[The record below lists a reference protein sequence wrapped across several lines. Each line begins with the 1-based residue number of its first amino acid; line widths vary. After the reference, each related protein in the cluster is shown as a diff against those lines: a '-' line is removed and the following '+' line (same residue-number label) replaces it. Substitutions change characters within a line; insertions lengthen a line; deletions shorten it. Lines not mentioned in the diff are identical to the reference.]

1 MSYASLLLFFSYLTD
16 THPSHPFPIY
26 ILKACIKINFG
37 VVKLLYVPSHIQYL
51 FIYIYIY
58 RYVQKFASIQN
69 STEVYILKST
79 MQYINGLPG
88 LSKTKLKEKGG
99 FS

>member
-1 MSYASLLLFFSYLTD
+1 MQTFCSF
-16 THPSHPFPIY
+16 PFAQYSPLPIY
-26 ILKACIKINFG
+26 IFKACIKINFG

-58 RYVQKFASIQN
+58 RYVQKVASIHN

-79 MQYINGLPG
+79 LQYMLPG
-88 LSKTKLKEKGG
+88 LNKTKE
-99 FS
+99 